1 MARVQLNGSLDCL
14 TGSGSR
20 SSSIGGSRESI
31 GSTIRGGRESIS
43 STISGSSWESKG
55 SNVSIS
61 RTLGLS
67 GSLISLKELSL
78 SSSNLSSINR
88 GNTSIDRSYSN
99 VGRGHWEVVTG
110 NTETEVISN
119 IVNSVDSSFILIS
132 VRSSNSTEGITTLL
146 LGTVDVVVAISKIAI
161 FILSLELGADWAS
174 NRGSR
179 NSSHWGSIVSS
190 NRGSNWGSIVS
201 SNRGS
206 SVS

>member
-1 MARVQLNGSLDCL
+1 MVGFQLNGGLDGL

-20 SSSIGGSRESI
+20 SSGIGGS
-31 GSTIRGGRESIS
+31 RESIS
-43 STISGSSWESKG
+43 STISGNSGESKG

-88 GNTSIDRSYSN
+88 GYRGNTSIDRSYSN
-99 VGRGHWEVVTG
+99 VGRGHWEVVTS

-132 VRSSNSTEGITTLL
+132 VRSSNSTKSISTLL
-146 LGTVDVVVAISKIAI
+146 LGTVDVVVAISNIA
-161 FILSLELGADWAS
+161 
-174 NRGSR
+174 
-179 NSSHWGSIVSS
+179 
-190 NRGSNWGSIVS
+190 
-201 SNRGS
+201 
-206 SVS
+206 

>member
-31 GSTIRGGRESIS
+31 GSTIHGGRESIS

-78 SSSNLSSINR
+78 SSSNLNSINRGYR

-99 VGRGHWEVVTG
+99 VGRGHWKVVTS

-119 IVNSVDSSFILIS
+119 IVNSVDSSFIL
-132 VRSSNSTEGITTLL
+132 
-146 LGTVDVVVAISKIAI
+146 
-161 FILSLELGADWAS
+161 SLELGADWAS
-174 NRGSR
+174 NRGSS
-179 NSSHWGSIVSS
+179 NSSHRGSIVSS
-190 NRGSNWGSIVS
+190 NRGSIES
-201 SNRGS
+201 SNRGGRNS
-206 SVS
+206 SNWG